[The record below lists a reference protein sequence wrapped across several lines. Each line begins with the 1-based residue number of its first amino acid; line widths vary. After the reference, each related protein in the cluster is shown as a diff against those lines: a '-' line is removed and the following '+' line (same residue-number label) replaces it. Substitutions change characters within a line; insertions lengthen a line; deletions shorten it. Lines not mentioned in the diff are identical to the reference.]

1 MIRFKKSKPRLT
13 LQTSDRPPTPT
24 PLDFENARDK
34 ETVKTEATN
43 ERL

>member
-13 LQTSDRPPTPT
+13 LQTSDGPLIPT